1 MGHGLLL
8 GCDDRLHRAGGQGTP
23 LVRQGHDL
31 TAVRTISRAKLH
43 QPLFHH
49 GGNGRVQRLLGLP
62 PLCRHTVL
70 GLRLMRSAQRIQ
82 HPECCVRQAVPLRHR
97 VVQGVALIE
106 LAVRY
111 FKQII
116 YLPLFL
122 LHRAPLF
129 KIRFRIF
136 IIIRNRIYVKPTNFN
151 AVFCT
156 PLPLCVRFSA
166 FIIGV

>member
-1 MGHGLLL
+1 MP
-8 GCDDRLHRAGGQGTP
+8 DQLHRAGGQGTA

-31 TAVRTISRAKLH
+31 TAVRAISRAKLH

-49 GGNGRVQRLLGLP
+49 GGNGRVQRLLGDAP
-62 PLCRHTVL
+62 VRRNAVL
-70 GLRLMRSAQRIQ
+70 GQRLARRHQRIQ
-82 HPECCVRQAVPLRHR
+82 RPERCVRQAVPLRHR

-129 KIRFRIF
+129 KI
-136 IIIRNRIYVKPTNFN
+136 
-151 AVFCT
+151 
-156 PLPLCVRFSA
+156 
-166 FIIGV
+166 